1 MGRTGAQMRL
11 PFLASVTPP
20 HVFCLLQDGV
30 TYARVR
36 SEPTPGFAEARH
48 FRYPGTA
55 AAKEPAPARE
65 VVEAPVVTREAIAEA
80 VKAARALSG
89 GRLSRASV
97 LYPDAWAKI
106 LAVELESSVTADQ
119 AGTEMLLW
127 KLKKLLP
134 QSTGE
139 LALLHQ
145 AMPALDGE
153 NRVLVAATPRATLDA
168 IEHSFEELGVRIG
181 YLAPSSLALFE
192 GLAPTLASVAAG
204 DYALL
209 HRTPRELSFLIG
221 RGDQPIFFRQRPP
234 EEDEDHD
241 REARLSLSYYV
252 ERLKGPG
259 LSAVFVHDERDG
271 GTLDNVTA
279 FPVTPVKVT
288 GRLFSADP
296 DFDERIAARPE
307 LLSGFAAVYGRR

>member
-1 MGRTGAQMRL
+1 MKL
-11 PFLASVTPP
+11 PFLAPVVPP
-20 HVFCLLQDGV
+20 HVFCLLEDGV

-36 SEPTPGFAEARH
+36 GEPTPGFEEARH
-48 FRYPGTA
+48 FRYPGGPLETGL
-55 AAKEPAPARE
+55 
-65 VVEAPVVTREAIAEA
+65 VTREAIAEA

-89 GRLSRASV
+89 GRLARASV
-97 LYPDAWAKI
+97 LYPDSWAKI
-106 LAVELESSVTADQ
+106 LAVELEAPVAADA

-134 QSTGE
+134 QATGE
-139 LALLHQ
+139 LALLHRT
-145 AMPALDGE
+145 MPALDGE

-168 IEHSFEELGVRIG
+168 IERAFEELGIRVG

-192 GLAPTLASVAAG
+192 GLAPTLASAAAG

-209 HRTPRELSFLIG
+209 HRTPRALSFLIG
-221 RGDQPIFFRQRPP
+221 RGSQPIFFRQRPP

-259 LSAVFVHDERDG
+259 LSAVFVHDEREG
-271 GTLDNVTA
+271 GTLESVAA
-279 FPVTPVKVT
+279 FPVTPVRLG
-288 GRLFSADP
+288 GRLFSADA
-296 DFDERIAARPE
+296 DFDQRIASRPE
-307 LLSGFAAVYGRR
+307 LLSGFAAVYGQR

>member
-1 MGRTGAQMRL
+1 MRL
-11 PFLASVTPP
+11 PFFASATPP
-20 HVFCLLQDGV
+20 HVFCLLEGGV

-36 SEPTPGFAEARH
+36 SAPTPGFEEARH

-55 AAKEPAPARE
+55 SAKEG
-65 VVEAPVVTREAIAEA
+65 VEAPVVTREAIAEA

-106 LAVELESSVTADQ
+106 LAVELEAPVAADQ
-119 AGTEMLLW
+119 AGTDVLLW

-134 QSTGE
+134 QTTGE
-139 LALLHQ
+139 LALLHLS
-145 AMPALDGE
+145 MPALDGE

-168 IEHSFEELGVRIG
+168 IEHSFEELGVRVG

-192 GLAPTLASVAAG
+192 GLAPTLASAAAG

-209 HRTPRELSFLIG
+209 HRTHRALSFLIG

-234 EEDEDHD
+234 EEDEDDHD

-279 FPVTPVKVT
+279 FPVSPVKVT

-296 DFDERIAARPE
+296 DFDERVAARPE